1 MLLLTDRILTVVS
14 MHGKERAIIPVL
26 ERSVGVRCNFAA
38 HLNTDAFGTF
48 TGEIPR
54 LLSPLEAARRKC
66 ELCHLE
72 TGADLVVASE
82 GSFGPHPVI
91 GFFPVDEELL
101 LLKDFKNELEIHV
114 SHLSGATNFA
124 SAEIKDESA
133 LNDFLLNCGFPSH
146 GVIVRLQQAD
156 NIKFLKDITERE
168 VLLTLLKENGKL
180 LLETDMRASR
190 NPTRMTVIQQTAE
203 LLAERMKSLCPS
215 CAIPGFG
222 VKYSVPGLHCSVC
235 GSETR
240 SILKNVLGCVCCS
253 YTEERYYP
261 KGKKTEDPM
270 YCDVCN
276 P

>member
-1 MLLLTDRILTVVS
+1 

-54 LLSPLEAARRKC
+54 VLSTMDAARRKC

-72 TGADLVVASE
+72 TGADLVLASE

-91 GFFPVDEELL
+91 GFFPVDEELI
-101 LLKDFKNELEIHV
+101 LLKDFVNDYEIHV
-114 SHLSGATNFA
+114 THISGATNFA
-124 SAEIKDESA
+124 SSEINDETA

-146 GVIVRLQQAD
+146 GVIVRVRED
-156 NIKFLKDITERE
+156 NGIKFLKDITDRE
-168 VLLTLLKENGKL
+168 VLRKL
-180 LLETDMRASR
+180 LIEKGKFHLETDMRAFR

-203 LLAERMKSLCPS
+203 LLAERINSLCPACS
-215 CAIPGFG
+215 APGFG
-222 VKYSVPGLHCSVC
+222 VKYAVPGLHCSSC

-240 SILKNVLGCVCCS
+240 SVLKNVLGCVSCS

-261 KGKKTEDPM
+261 KGKKSEDPM
-270 YCDVCN
+270 YCDICN

>member
-1 MLLLTDRILTVVS
+1 

-54 LLSPLEAARRKC
+54 VLSPLEAARRKC

-72 TGADLVVASE
+72 TGADLVLASE
-82 GSFGPHPVI
+82 GSFGPHPIV

-101 LLKDFKNELEIHV
+101 VLKDFRNDFEIQV

-124 SAEIKDESA
+124 SAEIEDESA
-133 LNDFLLNCGFPSH
+133 LNDFLLNSGFPSH
-146 GVIVRLQQAD
+146 GVIVRIQEE
-156 NIKFLKDITERE
+156 NETKFLKDIADKNIFRK
-168 VLLTLLKENGKL
+168 LLIEKGKL
-180 LLETDMRASR
+180 HLETDMRAFR

-215 CAIPGFG
+215 CSVPGFG
-222 VKYSVPGLHCSVC
+222 VKYAVPGLHCSSC

-240 SILKNVLGCVCCS
+240 SILKNVLGCVSCS
-253 YTEERYYP
+253 YTEEHYYP
-261 KGKKTEDPM
+261 KEKKTEDPM
-270 YCDVCN
+270 YCDICN

>member
-1 MLLLTDRILTVVS
+1 

-54 LLSPLEAARRKC
+54 VLSPLEAARGKC

-91 GFFPVDEELL
+91 GFFPVNEELL
-101 LLKDFKNELEIHV
+101 LLKDFKNDFEIHV

-124 SAEIKDESA
+124 SSEIYDETS

-146 GVIVRLQQAD
+146 SVIVR
-156 NIKFLKDITERE
+156 IPEEGGVKILKDITDRN
-168 VLLTLLKENGKL
+168 VFLKLLNEKGKL
-180 LLETDMRASR
+180 LLETDMRAFR

-203 LLAERMKSLCPS
+203 LLAERMNTLCPS
-215 CAIPGFG
+215 CAVPGFG
-222 VKYSVPGLHCSVC
+222 VKYSVPGLHCSGC

-240 SILKNVLGCVCCS
+240 SILKNVLGCICCS
-253 YTEERYYP
+253 YTEEHYYP
-261 KGKKTEDPM
+261 KGKKTEEPM
-270 YCDVCN
+270 YCDICN